1 MATGPHS
8 TNYQI
13 PQITLGDTFNEWRN
27 ISNDSII
34 NKLNRM
40 KVYTGKSGDGI
51 SVGMKTD
58 GEMVVEHSGEV
69 SRGVTFSGPVSFNSE
84 YTIINAKKLTID
96 DYIISIGGT
105 GASLGTAG
113 ASGGGSGAADSYIT
127 TQGGGGLEILRSD
140 GNNANLLWKPTQ
152 AGATVGNTAGGGVIG
167 MWWVEGPHV
176 GLTTGAWVYPL
187 DNSFRIETN
196 RIDGDS
202 EGLMFTKGRGAT
214 MVAPLVSSGVTGATQ
229 NYGDIKLM
237 TQNTAGNSFDHI
249 QFAHYGASNA
259 YTDIING
266 AVKRRVT
273 APTNHGFSFGMAVR
287 YDSAVGWTFGIANS
301 EAGAET
307 VGLVTGIQ
315 GITIDVAYHGE
326 IVGDFTSAT
335 TTGLTLNPG
344 SCYFLDYA
352 SGGKLRESAPQD
364 AGNVAKPLLVA
375 LDNISALGNAGD
387 RGVIV
392 NYRGSLIPN
401 EADDITAQVSNRI
414 LINQVNDFVVGDLVR
429 FEPSEYYG
437 WSGTAGST
445 GTVDDAT
452 TYTNGVW
459 RRGQANSEEEAEVI
473 GIIGDVNVAGDPNK
487 FYMALNGK
495 VSVADNSALVPL
507 DIGQVYFLSANTA
520 PEGRGGMGNSG
531 DSLVT
536 YPPQT
541 TGHVKKPWAVAI
553 STTELI
559 LVNYKG
565 EVIGSGA
572 GCAGGGGGGGGSGL
586 TSGITASNVVL
597 FSDNIKDAITGVG
610 GYANT
615 SAISLTTENEID
627 VHSVLGITTGAT
639 SLILKTWSEGSL
651 TLGESSQVGAVK
663 VASGAHISPAHS
675 VGHETCNMGESIWDA
690 ALLDTTDPLDGHF
703 NAAWTCI
710 DLAAPS
716 TECAAYSYG
725 FTPGLPIEF
734 VPSTLNSNFDAYDG
748 NTVDTTTLRWG
759 FKISEAVGLGT
770 SANLTKDSS
779 LAEIPTK
786 VWVWA
791 GSSTNNSTD
800 SIRDSWSFI
809 ATQAQSIG
817 HLEYTSA
824 DGRVYP
830 LSKGIPSSV
839 SETIVPI
846 GTGDVGTVTLP
857 KVSVSSDWAE
867 STSADVRVAVSGYI
881 TEATVHS
888 VKEFGGG
895 AGCVVDAG
903 RNLLINGNFDYW
915 QRLQGITT
923 GGKSAD
929 WFEWD
934 STFLGGGHPVINQR
948 IEVPQNHLADR
959 WRMYNHYNWR
969 GTATRGGLSRHEFDF
984 AKVDDVLSRS
994 QSKPAKYY
1002 LKLTNNV
1009 TTYDGTIPGPAIE
1022 QRIEGVDSIHA
1033 EKATVSFWARRSA
1046 GTKATL
1052 GYVRAELRGY
1062 ASGTGDYAS
1071 SSSVRAAGEGGV
1083 GANWRMY
1090 EPLRS
1095 PHFDLNDSWTKYS
1108 YTFDV
1113 PAIVGVSAGNHLANS
1128 QLNQAV
1134 EDWGCQG
1141 ATTATANV
1149 AAVIPGQGFIG
1160 LGIRP
1165 IHGSYD
1171 EYASGTDSKA
1181 RSWNGEI
1188 DIAQVQ
1194 FERGASR
1201 TEFDLRTP
1209 EDELKRCQRYYQK
1222 TYEPQ
1227 TIAGTEVLHDIGGF
1241 VRRFDSTISS
1251 GLQGNTDFKVE
1262 MRCPPTVEVYSKEG
1276 TVDKINGIESDD
1288 DWNTEYPDGTV
1299 INGATYIRVIKGRI
1313 TKNGYGMLQSGN
1325 SNGSATMWSN
1335 PDGNSVTDED
1345 WIWHWTADAEI

>member
-8 TNYQI
+8 TEYQI

-40 KVYTGKSGDGI
+40 KVYSGKSGDGI

-58 GEMVVEHSGEV
+58 GEMVIEHSGEV
-69 SRGVTFSGPVSFNSE
+69 SRGVTFSGPVSFNNE

-127 TQGGGGLEILRSD
+127 TQGGGGLEILRSEGD
-140 GNNANLLWKPTQ
+140 NGNLLWRTTQ
-152 AGATVGNTAGGGVIG
+152 AGSTVGNASDGVTG
-167 MWWVEGPHV
+167 MWWIEGPHV

-196 RIDGDS
+196 RIGSDS
-202 EGLMFTKGRGAT
+202 EGLMFTRGRGAT
-214 MVAPLVSSGVTGATQ
+214 TTGLASGAGVTQ
-229 NYGDIKLM
+229 NFGDISIM

-249 QFAHYGASNA
+249 QLAHYGASDA

-287 YDSAVGWTFGIANS
+287 YDSAVGWTFGKATS
-301 EAGAET
+301 EAAAET

-315 GITIDVAYHGE
+315 GVTIDVAYHGE

-344 SCYFLDYA
+344 SCYFLDYEN
-352 SGGKLRESAPQD
+352 GGKLRETAPQD
-364 AGNVAKPLLVA
+364 AGHIAKPLLVA
-375 LDNISALGNAGD
+375 LDNISALGTGGD

-401 EADDITAQVSNRI
+401 EGEDTTGELVNRI

-445 GTVDDAT
+445 GNPVAADGGDASSAAVK
-452 TYTNGVW
+452 YSNGVW

-473 GIIGDVNVAGDPNK
+473 GVIESTNVASDPNK
-487 FYMALNGK
+487 FYIAINGK
-495 VSVADNSALVPL
+495 VSVADNLALVPL
-507 DIGQVYFLSANTA
+507 DIGQVYFLSPNTA

-541 TGHVKKPWAVAI
+541 TGHVKKPWAVSI
-553 STTELI
+553 STTEMI
-559 LVNYKG
+559 LLNYKG
-565 EVIGSGA
+565 EVIGSGG
-572 GCAGGGGGGGGSGL
+572 GCVGGGGAGGGGL
-586 TSGITASNVVL
+586 TTGITASNVVH
-597 FSDNIKDAITGVG
+597 FDSDGIKDAITGVG

-615 SAISLTTENEID
+615 SAISLTTANEID
-627 VHSVLGITTGAT
+627 VHSSTSPGLGITTGAT
-639 SLILKTWSEGSL
+639 SLILQVWREDSSSESNTFSEVRSWYIDTGPFIETHSGQSVYGSES
-651 TLGESSQVGAVK
+651 TNTPKLGGYVSGNTTHQIGSVNNPVK
-663 VASGAHISPAHS
+663 NTSNGPVFVSGRAYVS
-675 VGHETCNMGESIWDA
+675 TQDA
-690 ALLDTTDPLDGHF
+690 RYTYIRKSGTTDPWVLVTGVYDQDSQHGHDYATYSF
-703 NAAWTCI
+703 IVPAGYEFYHNKFPQLWAY
-710 DLAAPS
+710 
-716 TECAAYSYG
+716 AYS
-725 FTPGLPIEF
+725 
-734 VPSTLNSNFDAYDG
+734 STSSG
-748 NTVDTTTLRWG
+748 T
-759 FKISEAVGLGT
+759 EA
-770 SANLTKDSS
+770 
-779 LAEIPTK
+779 
-786 VWVWA
+786 
-791 GSSTNNSTD
+791 
-800 SIRDSWSFI
+800 
-809 ATQAQSIG
+809 G

-830 LSKGIPSSV
+830 LSKGLPSSSV

-846 GTGDVGTVTLP
+846 GVGSDVTNP
-857 KVSVSSDWAE
+857 KVSVSLDWSA

-881 TEATVHS
+881 AEATVSS

-895 AGCVVDAG
+895 GGCVVDAG

-929 WFEWD
+929 YFEFD
-934 STFLGGGHPVINQR
+934 STYLGGGHSSITQR

-959 WRMYNHYNWR
+959 WRIYNHSDWR
-969 GTATRGGLSRHEFDF
+969 GTATNGGVSRHEFDM
-984 AKVDDVLSRS
+984 AKVDDALSRS
-994 QSKPAKYY
+994 QSKSAHYY

-1022 QRIEGVDSIHA
+1022 QRIEGVDTVYA
-1033 EKATVSFWARRSA
+1033 EEATVSFWARRSA
-1046 GTKATL
+1046 GTKSTL
-1052 GYVRAELRGY
+1052 GYVRAELRGF
-1062 ASGTGDYAS
+1062 ASGTGDYTS
-1071 SSSVRAAGEGGV
+1071 RTTVRAAGEGGV
-1083 GANWRMY
+1083 GANWQMY
-1090 EPLRS
+1090 DTQRS
-1095 PHFDLNDSWTKYS
+1095 PHFDLNDTWTKYS
-1108 YTFDV
+1108 YTFEV

-1141 ATTATANV
+1141 ATTASGNV
-1149 AAVIPGQGFIG
+1149 AAVISGQGFIG
-1160 LGIRP
+1160 VGIRP

-1171 EYASGTDSKA
+1171 EFVSADDAKA

-1222 TYEPQ
+1222 SYELH
-1227 TIAGTEVLHDIGGF
+1227 TVAGTAVVHNIGGF
-1241 VRRFDSTISS
+1241 ERRFDSSVNT
-1251 GLQGNTDFKVE
+1251 GLQGNSNFKVE
-1262 MRCPPTVEVYSKEG
+1262 MRCPPNVDVYTKQG
-1276 TVDKINGIESDD
+1276 TVDKIGGTEGDD
-1288 DWNTEYPDGTV
+1288 GWGTEYPDGT
-1299 INGATYIRVIKGRI
+1299 IPSGATYIRVIKGRI
-1313 TKNGYGMLQSGN
+1313 TKNGYGMLQAGN
-1325 SNGSATMWSN
+1325 ASGSAAMWLD
-1335 PDGNSVTDED
+1335 PDGEDPQGNRVTNED
-1345 WIWHWTADAEI
+1345 WMWHWTADAEI